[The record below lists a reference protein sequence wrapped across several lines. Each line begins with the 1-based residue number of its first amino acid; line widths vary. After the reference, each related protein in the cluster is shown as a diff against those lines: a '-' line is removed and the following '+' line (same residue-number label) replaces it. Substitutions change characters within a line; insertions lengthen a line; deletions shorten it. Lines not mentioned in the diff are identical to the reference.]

1 MKITE
6 IITIINEMIV
16 EISENVVKV
25 LHPPTVAN
33 RSNNATLL
41 VIVKRLDV
49 IIRPRSIFPLSAI
62 ISSPAST
69 GKKIVTRIPKIHV
82 KNRMSPINESCPL
95 FIPLYNSG

>member
-6 IITIINEMIV
+6 IITRINEMIV

-49 IIRPRSIFPLSAI
+49 IIRPRSI
-62 ISSPAST
+62 SSECYYF
-69 GKKIVTRIPKIHV
+69 VTSIKGEKDSNENPK
-82 KNRMSPINESCPL
+82 NPR
-95 FIPLYNSG
+95 

>member
-33 RSNNATLL
+33 RSNSATLL
-41 VIVKRLDV
+41 VTVKRLDV
-49 IIRPRSIFPLSAI
+49 IIKPKTIFPLSVI
-62 ISSPAST
+62 VSSLASR
-69 GKKIVTRIPKIHV
+69 GKKD
-82 KNRMSPINESCPL
+82 NNENPQN
-95 FIPLYNSG
+95 PRQE

>member
-33 RSNNATLL
+33 RSNSATLL
-41 VIVKRLDV
+41 VTVKRLDV
-49 IIRPRSIFPLSAI
+49 IIRPKIIFPLSVI
-62 ISSPAST
+62 VSSLASR
-69 GKKIVTRIPKIHV
+69 GKRQ
-82 KNRMSPINESCPL
+82 
-95 FIPLYNSG
+95 

>member
-33 RSNNATLL
+33 RSNSATLL
-41 VIVKRLDV
+41 VTVKRLDV
-49 IIRPRSIFPLSAI
+49 IIRPKIIFPLSVI
-62 ISSPAST
+62 VSSLASR
-69 GKKIVTRIPKIHV
+69 GKKTITRIPKIHV
-82 KNRMSPINESCPL
+82 KNRMSPINESCSL